1 MSERIEPLVYAVP
14 EVAVLLKVSPST
26 VHRWIDL
33 GKVPVVRYGRVV
45 RVPKWAVDEMIGR
58 AA

>member
-1 MSERIEPLVYAVP
+1 MTVIEPLVYAVP
-14 EVAVLLKVSPST
+14 EVAALLKVSPST
-26 VHRWIDL
+26 VHRWIEA

-45 RVPKWAVDEMIGR
+45 RVPRWWIEEQVGK